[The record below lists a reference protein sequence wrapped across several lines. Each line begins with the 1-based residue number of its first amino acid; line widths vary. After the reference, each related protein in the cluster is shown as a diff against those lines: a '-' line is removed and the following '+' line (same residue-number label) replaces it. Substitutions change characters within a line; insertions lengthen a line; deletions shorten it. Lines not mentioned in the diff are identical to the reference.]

1 MIHLPVHLSIQAT
14 FAVYILCYLPGII
27 NAEHR
32 HFSLMSWSLQSNGE
46 MHMNQTS
53 AKKCELAV
61 VIRTTKENCII
72 VQEQVIKELEL
83 AWKEKEWI
91 YSRDDDGIDIRRISK
106 S

>member
-1 MIHLPVHLSIQAT
+1 
-14 FAVYILCYLPGII
+14 
-27 NAEHR
+27 
-32 HFSLMSWSLQSNGE
+32 
-46 MHMNQTS
+46 MNQTS